1 MKKIKLIDGGIGTE
15 LRFRGVNVPSH
26 SHSIW
31 SAQALIDNP
40 EEVENIH
47 YDYIKAGSDY
57 ITINNY
63 SLTQP
68 ILQRAKIQND
78 LKKLTLKSIELA
90 KKAVNRSKKDIK
102 IMGSLPPLETSYR
115 PDLILSLNKM
125 SFKYKE
131 IANILN
137 NKVDIILCETMS
149 SGLEAK
155 CALEAALET
164 GLRVWLSWT
173 LQGNRPN
180 HLPSGETLEEAFD
193 KLNSTYPD
201 AFLVNCAGANFV
213 GQAIKTLSNL
223 TDKPIGGYANSENII
238 LTSKIEQKDHKAEE
252 LQQNS
257 SIPLTE
263 EEYTKEVL
271 QWINS
276 GATIVGGCC
285 RTRPSYIKH
294 LRKLIDSN
302 FS

>member
-15 LRFRGVNVPSH
+15 LRFRGVEVPSH
-26 SHSIW
+26 THSIW
-31 SAQALIDNP
+31 SAQALIDAP

-47 YDYIKAGSDY
+47 YDYIQAGSDY

-78 LKKLTLKSIELA
+78 LKELTMKSIELA

-115 PDLILSLNKM
+115 PDLILSTDEM

-164 GLRVWLSWT
+164 GLQVWLSWT
-173 LQGNRPN
+173 LHGNRPN

-193 KLNSTYPD
+193 KLDNSYPN
-201 AFLVNCAGANFV
+201 AFLANCAGANFV
-213 GQAIKTLSNL
+213 GQAIKNLSSL

-238 LTSKIEQKDHKAEE
+238 STSEIQQKDYNAEE
-252 LQQNS
+252 LQENS

-263 EEYTKEVL
+263 KEYTKEVS

-285 RTRPSYIKH
+285 RTRPSHIKH
-294 LRKLIDSN
+294 LRELIDSD